1 MARIVLRADFS
12 KLMINTSRL
21 SLFLYADFM
30 DLHNFR
36 FDEIVGN
43 ICLIHFSNVKLNTNT
58 CLVYFWKA
66 HFDVALSVVEKGT
79 VGDPKNKENQ
89 KKLQDTNLSVDI
101 HCSGFPKEGILT
113 TPHGSKRLHFNQCK
127 NVTRFSGR

>member
-1 MARIVLRADFS
+1 MAQRPAAKSLYPALHFVVMARIVLRADFS

-66 HFDVALSVVEKGT
+66 HFDVALSVV
-79 VGDPKNKENQ
+79 
-89 KKLQDTNLSVDI
+89 
-101 HCSGFPKEGILT
+101 
-113 TPHGSKRLHFNQCK
+113 
-127 NVTRFSGR
+127 